1 MAVFRVEKTK
11 DFTVMCNHHLRN
23 AKLSLKAKG
32 LLSLMLSLPEDWD
45 YTTKG
50 LACICKDGVDS
61 IGSTLKELEQNGYLT
76 RQRIRFENGRLGDI
90 ECNGTRYHVK
100 IEDVEV
106 YAQGFAAIAENLKD
120 YQGFNIVADIG
131 NGTMNVIFVVDGIP
145 DSTRYYTE
153 RFGVDCCVIKRTDR
167 DFTVRK
173 KADRQIHYAGQ
184 GKKHAENTANFSPK
198 EKQDVLQQKNLPGAV
213 TGVKAQIRRQSNASS
228 GVGDFLADDAAQ
240 SYQQKQGNGSRNRS
254 RDYTALGN
262 LHVKKP
268 LQGYQKES
276 VPHGE
281 QLSGNGQT
289 EQQCQHQGQQQVQRP
304 SAYHENTIKT
314 KEPVLHRKSDVPSG
328 IRGEGGFNRKKRK
341 GRRGEAQRLK
351 PSAISKVHKEK
362 CAGESHRE
370 SAAGKFPIENKA
382 GKSFDYGY
390 AQSFPDRRDKQ
401 ISDYK
406 KKKYFK
412 SGKEKYSQKAGYENT
427 ARKADGVKGAGISEI
442 PGAYYLEV
450 QPPQIQG
457 IGETALSQT
466 KNSQPVED
474 TNTSHIRKRNAGDSI
489 RQRDGDISG
498 RKDKTG
504 GKDKK
509 GKKDKGKN
517 KDGKKDNSHSNGKRR
532 KDRAAAFR
540 LLVYASDKFSQDEQK
555 DSLLKVVKDLLIGK
569 AKAAVAGKL
578 LSIGAAL
585 LPALIPAFVMI
596 LIITL
601 LFNSPF
607 SILLPKLS
615 EEPGA
620 VEVLAEYT
628 EDFREKVQD
637 ELADPGSGDETE
649 LIYEDYEGDSEP
661 DNMADILMVYMVKHG
676 FGDTA
681 TVMTQKNKRLLKDA
695 FDEMT
700 SLDTGY
706 RTEIR
711 EESYEEEDF
720 WGNVTIRTEEVEIK
734 IKEVRITLL
743 TSEDIISTGIFTE
756 EETEILRYLMSP
768 EILENIE
775 GLTGGYGSPGR
786 GSLTPEE
793 AERLNLGGDTGSQAV
808 KNALARLGK
817 PYSQAERD
825 SGDYYDCSSL
835 TYYAYKEAGINL
847 SYHGSSTAASQGKL
861 LSDRGCEVDYEDIQ
875 PGDLIF
881 YSFTRNGRYQNI
893 SHVAV
898 YAGNGYLV
906 DASSSKGCVV
916 FRPVY
921 STGKIVMCGRP
932 SWL

>member
-1 MAVFRVEKTK
+1 M
-11 DFTVMCNHHLRN
+11 
-23 AKLSLKAKG
+23 
-32 LLSLMLSLPEDWD
+32 
-45 YTTKG
+45 
-50 LACICKDGVDS
+50 
-61 IGSTLKELEQNGYLT
+61 
-76 RQRIRFENGRLGDI
+76 
-90 ECNGTRYHVK
+90 
-100 IEDVEV
+100 
-106 YAQGFAAIAENLKD
+106 
-120 YQGFNIVADIG
+120 
-131 NGTMNVIFVVDGIP
+131 
-145 DSTRYYTE
+145 
-153 RFGVDCCVIKRTDR
+153 
-167 DFTVRK
+167 
-173 KADRQIHYAGQ
+173 
-184 GKKHAENTANFSPK
+184 ENTANFSPK
-198 EKQDVLQQKNLPGAV
+198 EKQDALRQKNLPVAGIGIQ
-213 TGVKAQIRRQSNASS
+213 TQIQRQSNS
-228 GVGDFLADDAAQ
+228 GRKSGDFFVDDTAK

-262 LHVKKP
+262 LHVKRP

-276 VPHGE
+276 VSHGE
-281 QLSGNGQT
+281 QLSGNGQP
-289 EQQCQHQGQQQVQRP
+289 EQQYQHQDQQQVQRP
-304 SAYHENTIKT
+304 SAYHEKKIKA
-314 KEPVLHRKSDVPSG
+314 KEPVFHRKSDVPSG
-328 IRGEGGFNRKKRK
+328 IKRADDFSLKERK
-341 GRRGEAQRLK
+341 GK
-351 PSAISKVHKEK
+351 KEK
-362 CAGESHRE
+362 SQKTKLSVTSKAHKKKYAGESRQE
-370 SAAGKFPIENKA
+370 KSSVNLPTANKTVNL
-382 GKSFDYGY
+382 SDDGY
-390 AQSFPDRRDKQ
+390 AQPFSDRRDSQ
-401 ISDYK
+401 IFGYK
-406 KKKYFK
+406 KKKFFR
-412 SGKEKYSQKAGYENT
+412 SGKEKYSRKAGYENT
-427 ARKADGVKGAGISEI
+427 GREVDTSKSTGTSQLPE
-442 PGAYYLEV
+442 AYRLEA
-450 QPPQIQG
+450 QPPRIQDM
-457 IGETALSQT
+457 GEAVLLQ
-466 KNSQPVED
+466 KQDNLPADNNSA
-474 TNTSHIRKRNAGDSI
+474 SHIKKRSAGDSI
-489 RQRDGDISG
+489 RQRDADISG

-509 GKKDKGKN
+509 GKKDKEKN
-517 KDGKKDNSHSNGKRR
+517 KDRKKDNSHSSGKRR

-540 LLVYASDKFSQDEQK
+540 LLAYASDKFSMEEQK
-555 DSLLKVVKDLLIGK
+555 DSFLKVTKDLLVGK
-569 AKAAVAGKL
+569 TKAAVAGKL

-585 LPALIPAFVMI
+585 FPALIPAFVMV

-607 SILLPKLS
+607 SILLPKLT

-628 EDFREKVQD
+628 EDFRKIVQD

-649 LIYEDYEGDSEP
+649 LIYEDYEGDGEP

-681 TVMTQKNKRLLKDA
+681 TVMTQKNKRLLKDT

-720 WGNVTIRTEEVEIK
+720 WGNVTIRTEEVEVK

-743 TSEDIISTGIFTE
+743 ASEDIIRAGIFTE

-768 EILENIE
+768 EILESIE

-786 GSLTPEE
+786 SSLTPEE
-793 AERLNLGGDTGSQAV
+793 AERLSLGGDTGSQAV

-847 SYHGSSTAASQGKL
+847 FYHGSNTAASQGQL
-861 LSDRGCEVDYEDIQ
+861 LSDRGCEIDYVDIQ

>member
-1 MAVFRVEKTK
+1 MR
-11 DFTVMCNHHLRN
+11 
-23 AKLSLKAKG
+23 
-32 LLSLMLSLPEDWD
+32 
-45 YTTKG
+45 
-50 LACICKDGVDS
+50 
-61 IGSTLKELEQNGYLT
+61 
-76 RQRIRFENGRLGDI
+76 
-90 ECNGTRYHVK
+90 
-100 IEDVEV
+100 
-106 YAQGFAAIAENLKD
+106 
-120 YQGFNIVADIG
+120 
-131 NGTMNVIFVVDGIP
+131 
-145 DSTRYYTE
+145 
-153 RFGVDCCVIKRTDR
+153 IKRTDR

-184 GKKHAENTANFSPK
+184 GKKYAENTANFSPK
-198 EKQDVLQQKNLPGAV
+198 EKQDVLRQKNLIGAG
-213 TGVKAQIRRQSNASS
+213 TGIQTKTQIQRQFNFGRDS
-228 GVGDFLADDAAQ
+228 GDFLADDTAK
-240 SYQQKQGNGSRNRS
+240 SYQQEQGNGSRNRS

-262 LHVKKP
+262 LHVKRP

-281 QLSGNGQT
+281 QLSGNRQP
-289 EQQCQHQGQQQVQRP
+289 EQQQYQHQQIQRP

-314 KEPVLHRKSDVPSG
+314 KEPILHRKSDMPSD
-328 IRGEGGFNRKKRK
+328 IKRVDDFSLKERK
-341 GRRGEAQRLK
+341 GKKKITKK
-351 PSAISKVHKEK
+351 PEPAVTAKAHKNK
-362 CAGESHRE
+362 YAGESRQE
-370 SAAGKFPIENKA
+370 KLPEILPTANKTGNPSA
-382 GKSFDYGY
+382 DGY
-390 AQSFPDRRDKQ
+390 VQSFSERRDRQ
-401 ISDYK
+401 ISNYK
-406 KKKYFK
+406 RRKFFR
-412 SGKEKYSQKAGYENT
+412 SEKYSRKAGRENT
-427 ARKADGVKGAGISEI
+427 VRKTDTTKSTGTSQLPE
-442 PGAYYLEV
+442 AYRMET
-450 QPPQIQG
+450 QPPLMQG
-457 IGETALSQT
+457 MAESALSQ
-466 KNSQPVED
+466 KQDNLPADNNS
-474 TNTSHIRKRNAGDSI
+474 TSHIQKRNAGDSI
-489 RQRDGDISG
+489 RQRDERISG

-509 GKKDKGKN
+509 DKGKN
-517 KDGKKDNSHSNGKRR
+517 KDAKKDNSHSSGKRR

-540 LLVYASDKFSQDEQK
+540 LLVYASDKFSQEEPK
-555 DSLLKVVKDLLIGK
+555 DSLLKVARDLLVGK

-585 LPALIPAFVMI
+585 LPALVPAFIMV

-628 EDFREKVQD
+628 EDFRERVQD

-649 LIYEDYEGDSEP
+649 LIYEDYEGDGEP
-661 DNMADILMVYMVKHG
+661 DNMADTLMVYMIKHG

-681 TVMTQKNKRLLKDA
+681 TVMTQKNKRLLKDT

-720 WGNVTIRTEEVEIK
+720 WGNVTIRTEEVEVK

-768 EILENIE
+768 EILESIE

-786 GSLTPEE
+786 SSLTPEE
-793 AERLNLGGDTGSQAV
+793 EERLSLGGDAGSQAV

-817 PYSQAERD
+817 PYSQAKRD
-825 SGDYYDCSSL
+825 SGGYYDCSSL

-847 SYHGSSTAASQGKL
+847 SYYGSNTAASQGKL

>member
-1 MAVFRVEKTK
+1 MR
-11 DFTVMCNHHLRN
+11 
-23 AKLSLKAKG
+23 
-32 LLSLMLSLPEDWD
+32 
-45 YTTKG
+45 
-50 LACICKDGVDS
+50 
-61 IGSTLKELEQNGYLT
+61 
-76 RQRIRFENGRLGDI
+76 
-90 ECNGTRYHVK
+90 
-100 IEDVEV
+100 
-106 YAQGFAAIAENLKD
+106 
-120 YQGFNIVADIG
+120 
-131 NGTMNVIFVVDGIP
+131 
-145 DSTRYYTE
+145 
-153 RFGVDCCVIKRTDR
+153 IKRTDK

-184 GKKHAENTANFSPK
+184 EKKCTENTVNFSPK
-198 EKQDVLQQKNLPGAV
+198 EKQDILRQKNLPGAGAGIQV
-213 TGVKAQIRRQSNASS
+213 QAQIQRPFNS
-228 GVGDFLADDAAQ
+228 GRDSVDFLADDTVK
-240 SYQQKQGNGSRNRS
+240 SYQQEQGSGSGNRS

-262 LHVKKP
+262 LHVKRS

-276 VPHGE
+276 VLHGE
-281 QLSGNGQT
+281 QLSGNGQP
-289 EQQCQHQGQQQVQRP
+289 EQQYQHQNQQQVQRP

-314 KEPVLHRKSDVPSG
+314 KEPVLHRKADG
-328 IRGEGGFNRKKRK
+328 ISSIKRTDDFRLKERKRKK
-341 GRRGEAQRLK
+341 EK
-351 PSAISKVHKEK
+351 PQKSRPSTISKAYKEK
-362 CAGESHRE
+362 CARE
-370 SAAGKFPIENKA
+370 SQQESTTGQFPTGNKA
-382 GKSFDYGY
+382 GNPSADGY
-390 AQSFPDRRDKQ
+390 VQTFSARRDSQ
-401 ISDYK
+401 ISNYK
-406 KKKYFK
+406 RKKFFG
-412 SGKEKYSQKAGYENT
+412 SGKEKYRRKAGYEN
-427 ARKADGVKGAGISEI
+427 AGRKADTSKSTGTSQPPE
-442 PGAYYLEV
+442 AYRMEV
-450 QPPQIQG
+450 QPLQMQDMG
-457 IGETALSQT
+457 GSALLKKQD
-466 KNSQPVED
+466 NFPAD
-474 TNTSHIRKRNAGDSI
+474 NNRTSHIKNRNAGDSI
-489 RQRDGDISG
+489 RQRDERISG

-578 LSIGAAL
+578 LSIGTAL
-585 LPALIPAFVMI
+585 LPALIPAFVI
-596 LIITL
+596 ALIITL

-628 EDFREKVQD
+628 EDFRERVQE

-649 LIYEDYEGDSEP
+649 LIYEDYEGDGEP

-681 TVMTQKNKRLLKDA
+681 TVMTQKNKRLLKDT

-700 SLDTGY
+700 SLDTDY

-720 WGNVTIRTEEVEIK
+720 WGNVIIRTEEVEIK

-743 TSEDIISTGIFTE
+743 TSEDIIRTGIFTE
-756 EETEILRYLMSP
+756 EETEILLYLMSP

-775 GLTGGYGSPGR
+775 GLSGGYGSPGR
-786 GSLTPEE
+786 SSLTPEE
-793 AERLNLGGDTGSQAV
+793 AERINLGGDVGSQAV

-817 PYSQAERD
+817 PYSQAKRD

-835 TYYAYKEAGINL
+835 TYYAYKEAGITL
-847 SYHGSSTAASQGKL
+847 SYHGSNTAASQGKL

-932 SWL
+932 SWLWAAEGRYRGMQ

>member
-1 MAVFRVEKTK
+1 MRIKRTDK
-11 DFTVMCNHHLRN
+11 DFTVRQ
-23 AKLSLKAKG
+23 KA
-32 LLSLMLSLPEDWD
+32 
-45 YTTKG
+45 
-50 LACICKDGVDS
+50 
-61 IGSTLKELEQNGYLT
+61 
-76 RQRIRFENGRLGDI
+76 GR
-90 ECNGTRYHVK
+90 K
-100 IEDVEV
+100 
-106 YAQGFAAIAENLKD
+106 
-120 YQGFNIVADIG
+120 
-131 NGTMNVIFVVDGIP
+131 
-145 DSTRYYTE
+145 
-153 RFGVDCCVIKRTDR
+153 
-167 DFTVRK
+167 
-173 KADRQIHYAGQ
+173 IHYAGQ
-184 GKKHAENTANFSPK
+184 GKKYTEHTADFSLK
-198 EKQDVLQQKNLPGAV
+198 EKQDVLRQKNLPG
-213 TGVKAQIRRQSNASS
+213 TGIQVQIQRQSNIGRDAE
-228 GVGDFLADDAAQ
+228 GFFADDTAK
-240 SYQQKQGNGSRNRS
+240 SYQQEYRNGSGNRN

-262 LHVKKP
+262 LHVKRS
-268 LQGYQKES
+268 LQGYQKKS
-276 VPHGE
+276 VSHGE
-281 QLSGNGQT
+281 QLSGNSQP
-289 EQQCQHQGQQQVQRP
+289 EQQLYQHQGQQQMQRP

-314 KEPVLHRKSDVPSG
+314 KEPVLHRKPDMPSG
-328 IRGEGGFNRKKRK
+328 VKKADGFSLKERKGKKEKMKKPEPAVTTKAHRKKYAAELR
-341 GRRGEAQRLK
+341 Q
-351 PSAISKVHKEK
+351 EK
-362 CAGESHRE
+362 SSENLPTA
-370 SAAGKFPIENKA
+370 NKA
-382 GKSFDYGY
+382 GDSSVNRYV
-390 AQSFPDRRDKQ
+390 QSFSEKRDRQ
-401 ISDYK
+401 ISNYK
-406 KKKYFK
+406 RRMFFR
-412 SGKEKYSQKAGYENT
+412 SEKEKYSRKAGYENT
-427 ARKADGVKGAGISEI
+427 GRKADIAKGTGTSNI
-442 PGAYYLEV
+442 PEACRLEA
-450 QPPQIQG
+450 QPPQTQSMA
-457 IGETALSQT
+457 ESALLQNQDNLPADN
-466 KNSQPVED
+466 NSI
-474 TNTSHIRKRNAGDSI
+474 SHIKKRNAGDSI
-489 RQRDGDISG
+489 RQRAGDISG
-498 RKDKTG
+498 RKDRAG

-509 GKKDKGKN
+509 GNNSKGKN
-517 KDGKKDNSHSNGKRR
+517 KDAKKDNSRISGKRR

-540 LLVYASDKFSQDEQK
+540 LLSYASDKFSQEEQK
-555 DSLLKVVKDLLIGK
+555 DSLLKVARDLLIGK

-585 LPALIPAFVMI
+585 LSALIPAFVI
-596 LIITL
+596 VLIITL

-628 EDFREKVQD
+628 EDFREVVQE
-637 ELADPGSGDETE
+637 ELADPGSGEETE
-649 LIYEDYEGDSEP
+649 LIYEDYEGDGEP
-661 DNMADILMVYMVKHG
+661 DNTADILMVYMVKHG

-681 TVMTQKNKRLLKDA
+681 TVMTQKNKRLLKDT

-706 RTEIR
+706 RTESR

-720 WGNVTIRTEEVEIK
+720 WGNVTIRTEEVEVK

-743 TSEDIISTGIFTE
+743 TSEDIIRTGIFTE

-768 EILENIE
+768 EVLENIE

-786 GSLTPEE
+786 SSLTPEE
-793 AERLNLGGDTGSQAV
+793 AERLSLGGDTGSQAV

-847 SYHGSSTAASQGKL
+847 SYHGSNTAASQGKL